1 MNCFQ
6 IEVRGVTF
14 TIWAPTIQ
22 DALETFMIDMELYE
36 VPKDAVAFSTSET
49 EDEAIFPIECG
60 GFQSLDKGTLKEML
74 MVLGS
79 ATGVVSASYILQLL
93 HGAW

>member
-22 DALETFMIDMELYE
+22 DALETFMIDMEFYE
-36 VPKDAVAFSTSET
+36 VPKELATYGGG
-49 EDEAIFPIECG
+49 EDSDDFFPAECG
-60 GFQSLDKGTLKEML
+60 GF
-74 MVLGS
+74 
-79 ATGVVSASYILQLL
+79 
-93 HGAW
+93 

>member
-22 DALETFMIDMELYE
+22 DALETFMIDMEFYE
-36 VPKDAVAFSTSET
+36 VPKESMVYAEEENKD
-49 EDEAIFPIECG
+49 EDFFPAECG
-60 GFQSLDKGTLKEML
+60 GF
-74 MVLGS
+74 
-79 ATGVVSASYILQLL
+79 
-93 HGAW
+93 

>member
-22 DALETFMIDMELYE
+22 DALETFMIDMEFYE
-36 VPKDAVAFSTSET
+36 VPKEVASFNPPDVNE
-49 EDEAIFPIECG
+49 EDFFPPECG
-60 GFQSLDKGTLKEML
+60 GF
-74 MVLGS
+74 
-79 ATGVVSASYILQLL
+79 
-93 HGAW
+93 

>member
-22 DALETFMIDMELYE
+22 DALETFMIDMEFYE
-36 VPKDAVAFSTSET
+36 VPKET
-49 EDEAIFPIECG
+49 MIYAEEESKDGDFFPAECG
-60 GFQSLDKGTLKEML
+60 GF
-74 MVLGS
+74 
-79 ATGVVSASYILQLL
+79 
-93 HGAW
+93 

>member
-36 VPKDAVAFSTSET
+36 VPKDALTFNVPSVEE
-49 EDEAIFPIECG
+49 EDIFPVECG
-60 GFQSLDKGTLKEML
+60 GF
-74 MVLGS
+74 
-79 ATGVVSASYILQLL
+79 
-93 HGAW
+93 